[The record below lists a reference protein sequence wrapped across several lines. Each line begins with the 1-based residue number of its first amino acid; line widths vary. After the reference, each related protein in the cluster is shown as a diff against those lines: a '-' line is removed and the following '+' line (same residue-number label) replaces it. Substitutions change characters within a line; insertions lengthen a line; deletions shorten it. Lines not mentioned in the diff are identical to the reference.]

1 MFTRDPYLVL
11 KWGRKVAAHGAF
23 GLQVQTKAKPARV
36 RPQRLVQLRL
46 DQQGPFLILEEE
58 QPPRTPPHRTPHPAA
73 SPAAWLP
80 QPSPPPDS
88 VNTHHV
94 SDPIRDAA
102 RSGPGVRGKPCITG
116 LRPPTGGH
124 RSWGSESVK
133 GCTWSHQRGN
143 LRSRE
148 ACPATKVRLQR
159 GARREIDGEP

>member
-1 MFTRDPYLVL
+1 MGEKGGGTRGIRPAGADESKAGEGQAPEAGAAATRSTGALPDP
-11 KWGRKVAAHGAF
+11 GGGAAAPH
-23 GLQVQTKAKPARV
+23 
-36 RPQRLVQLRL
+36 
-46 DQQGPFLILEEE
+46 
-58 QPPRTPPHRTPHPAA
+58 PPHRTPHPAA